1 MSILWYFLLNM
12 KAIQEADHWS
22 SDMWLHELKYGTEKA
37 ALGERAKLDS
47 VRLNLDHG
55 LLGGAVEIVLVWE
68 DEDVQPIVGQLKGYN
83 LAKGVLTVK
92 SEGQRV
98 PVQYAEVETTAENG
112 REILSVNPLIELK
125 TDRPYKF

>member
-1 MSILWYFLLNM
+1 M

-37 ALGERAKLDS
+37 ALGERAKLDA